1 MKHQNM
7 QTQRSLRIAFIST
20 FSTPFIQDDLETLKR
35 FYRTHVQIGSGISHI
50 FKIVL
55 SCFKSDIAFCWF
67 ASTYAFVA
75 VAFMRLLGRR
85 SVLVI
90 GGVDVAKDEKL
101 KYGIWLVPWKAHLVR
116 YAMKHANKIMAV
128 DQSLAE
134 KACHLVQYDG
144 KNIEIVPTGYDVD
157 FWKISESNKAI
168 NVLTVAIV
176 HDEIRFRVKG
186 IDILF
191 ETARSLPHISFT
203 MIGLTKEIIALFNP
217 PSNVELVPPM
227 DRRLLLPYYQ
237 RAKVY
242 CQPSRQEGMSNV
254 LCEAMLCG
262 CIPVAT
268 DVGATKSVLGEIG
281 MCVPPN
287 ADALTLALTQALQL
301 PEKMYRAARER
312 IIWRFDKRTREKKL
326 TQIIDHLS
334 R

>member
-7 QTQRSLRIAFIST
+7 QTQSSLRIAFIST

-35 FYRTHVQIGSGISHI
+35 YYRTQVQIGSGISHI

-67 ASTYAFVA
+67 ASTYASVA

-101 KYGIWLVPWKAHLVR
+101 RYGIWLVPWKAQLVR
-116 YAMKHANKIMAV
+116 YAIKHANRIMAV
-128 DQSLAE
+128 DKSLAE

-168 NVLTVAIV
+168 NVLTVAMV

-186 IDILF
+186 IDMLF
-191 ETARSLPHISFT
+191 EAALSLPHISFT
-203 MIGLTKEIIALFNP
+203 MIGLTEEIITLFNP
-217 PSNVELVPPM
+217 PSNVELFPPM

-281 MCVPPN
+281 MCVPSN
-287 ADALTLALTQALQL
+287 ANALTLALTQALQL
-301 PEKMYRAARER
+301 PEKMYLAAREQ